1 MNCSITTK
9 TSVRWLEPAVLAIV
23 LMCSQ
28 IAQATEPTGS
38 PDIVAAPH
46 VPADLPDL
54 FAARERESADS
65 RDPHA
70 ERVLPSDGPIPQI
83 VAKPRRAYPRNP
95 KVRRNEERARF
106 REAATAPGRYSGRW
120 STGLILGVGF

>member
-1 MNCSITTK
+1 MNCSITAK

-46 VPADLPDL
+46 VPANLPDL

-83 VAKPRRAYPRNP
+83 VGKPRRAYLRNP
-95 KVRRNEERARF
+95 RVRRNEERARF